1 MSKDRLEAF
10 SDGVIAILI
19 TIMVLELGAPHCT
32 TWAALRADLPVLLA
46 YVLSFVYTGNELS
59 RSLSRWSETNR
70 ERGGAVGVFLYRG
83 QVGAGRAGCRERGQ
97 PVGGAVVG
105 FLYRGQVG
113 LGRAGCRERGLPVGV
128 AFGVFFSRYI
138 GVVHPTPL

>member
-19 TIMVLELGAPHCT
+19 TIMVLELGAPHGT

-46 YVLSFVYTGNELS
+46 YVLGFVYTGNELS

-70 ERGGAVGVFLYRG
+70 ERGGAVGGFLYRG
-83 QVGAGRAGCRERGQ
+83 QVGA
-97 PVGGAVVG
+97 
-105 FLYRGQVG
+105 
-113 LGRAGCRERGLPVGV
+113 GRAGCRERGLPVGV